1 MRFVQGL
8 LEARSVDDGH
18 FALKLVGSEL
28 ESILNADGIEVVNYS
43 RKTAKLFD
51 ILPALDLED
60 GKTKQAAP
68 ALLLGEQVLRR
79 GTVWQA

>member
-1 MRFVQGL
+1 
-8 LEARSVDDGH
+8 VDDGH

-28 ESILNADGIEVVNYS
+28 ESILNADGIKVVNYS
-43 RKTAKLFD
+43 RKTSKLFD
-51 ILPALDLED
+51 VLPALDLTD

-68 ALLLGEQVLRR
+68 ALMRGDKVLRR